1 MKEKWIL
8 INKKTGRYITYNLNT
23 FDTFKTNCKA
33 LMNLNQDNIYEI
45 EYWIDDN
52 NLDETVKISDYFSL

>member
-1 MKEKWIL
+1 MKERWIL
-8 INKKTGRYITYNLNT
+8 INKNNGRSITYYLNT

-45 EYWIDDN
+45 EYWTDDT
-52 NLDETVKISDYFSL
+52 LEETVKISDYFSL